1 MKKTRII
8 IADDHSVVRSGLRLL
23 LQSSPDFAVVAE
35 AEDGEEAV
43 TLVDRHKPDV
53 VIMDISM
60 PKMNGIEAT
69 GMMRQNDPDLKIIIL
84 TVHEDEEYVYQMLRA
99 GASGYVLKSA
109 GKKEIFAAIES
120 ALSGERFFSPGI
132 SKLIIEGFIKR
143 DKEQLQD
150 QIQTHS
156 KQQLTKREIEV
167 LQFIAQGLTNRK
179 IAEALFLSIRTINT
193 HRTNLMQKLDIH
205 DTARSAHSLL
215 EKPFSRPHSIREQ
228 TPSARAPF
236 PAVSGFP
243 PPRTVAGAPPG
254 LP

>member
-23 LQSSPDFAVVAE
+23 LQSSPDFSVVAE
-35 AEDGEEAV
+35 AQDGDEAV

-60 PKMNGIEAT
+60 PKLNGIEAT
-69 GMMRQNDPDLKIIIL
+69 GIMKQSNPDLKIIIL

-143 DKEQLQD
+143 DKEQLQAHEEPH
-150 QIQTHS
+150 THS

-167 LQFIAQGLTNRK
+167 LQYIAQGFTNRK

-205 DTARSAHSLL
+205 DTARLVRYAIETGLL
-215 EKPFSRPHSIREQ
+215 KLK
-228 TPSARAPF
+228 T
-236 PAVSGFP
+236 
-243 PPRTVAGAPPG
+243 
-254 LP
+254 

>member
-1 MKKTRII
+1 MKKTRIV

-23 LQSSPDFAVVAE
+23 LQSSPDFTVVAE
-35 AEDGEEAV
+35 AENGEEAV
-43 TLVDRHKPDV
+43 ALVDRHKPDV

-60 PKMNGIEAT
+60 PKLNGIEAT
-69 GMMRQNDPDLKIIIL
+69 GIMKQNNPDMRIIIL

-143 DKEQLQD
+143 DKEQLQAQD
-150 QIQTHS
+150 QLQSHS

-167 LQFIAQGLTNRK
+167 LQYIAQGFTNRK

-205 DTARSAHSLL
+205 DTARLVRYAI
-215 EKPFSRPHSIREQ
+215 E
-228 TPSARAPF
+228 
-236 PAVSGFP
+236 
-243 PPRTVAGAPPG
+243 AG
-254 LP
+254 LVKLNN

>member
-8 IADDHSVVRSGLRLL
+8 IADDHGVVRSGLRLL
-23 LQSSPDFAVVAE
+23 LQSSPDFTVVAE
-35 AEDGEEAV
+35 AEDGEDAV
-43 TLVDRHKPDV
+43 ALVDRHKPDV

-60 PKMNGIEAT
+60 PKLNGIEAT
-69 GMMRQNDPDLKIIIL
+69 GIMKQNNPDLKIIIL

-143 DKEQLQD
+143 DKEQLQAQE

-167 LQFIAQGLTNRK
+167 LQYIAQGFTNRK

-205 DTARSAHSLL
+205 DTARLVRYAI
-215 EKPFSRPHSIREQ
+215 E
-228 TPSARAPF
+228 T
-236 PAVSGFP
+236 
-243 PPRTVAGAPPG
+243 G
-254 LP
+254 LVKLKN